1 VEKFNHLLLT
11 FIVVCFAVVSVLA
24 QAATGNGEST
34 EKSEARSAQELFDEA
49 NTYVDK
55 KFDELNRKGVN
66 YDPKVAAAVESER
79 RDMAAKYAAVLL
91 KRHSLKGEEL
101 YYLGMLQ
108 YLGNN
113 PQGALEAMRKFL
125 ATKPDGEKAQL
136 ARAVMV
142 LYATKTNLIAEA
154 EDLAKAYRDNQPQD
168 PKEVYGIEH
177 LLTDAYFR
185 GKNYERMADHARAMF
200 DAAKVAIAVK
210 KIDNFRRDE
219 MLLKSTTLIA
229 QAFAALKQPE
239 RAGEAFQELR
249 RLAVSLPSG
258 NLYRSANMR
267 LALVDPKA
275 DYEKIFN
282 EAPEGDKDAPD
293 ISGAKWIDQ
302 EPVKLANL
310 RGQVVLLDFWAPW
323 CGPCHYAFP
332 KLQKWHENYKDK
344 GLVILG
350 LTNFFGNVNGKRM
363 TKEEELDYL
372 REFKKRNR
380 LPYGIVVADSSD
392 NDVNYGVFSIPMSF
406 LIDRRGS
413 VRFIATGA
421 DDLEMEQLGKM
432 IKKLLAERVPESST
446 SVVEDPRPKDQTK
459 LPPR

>member
-1 VEKFNHLLLT
+1 
-11 FIVVCFAVVSVLA
+11 
-24 QAATGNGEST
+24 
-34 EKSEARSAQELFDEA
+34 
-49 NTYVDK
+49 
-55 KFDELNRKGVN
+55 
-66 YDPKVAAAVESER
+66 
-79 RDMAAKYAAVLL
+79 
-91 KRHSLKGEEL
+91 
-101 YYLGMLQ
+101 
-108 YLGNN
+108 
-113 PQGALEAMRKFL
+113 
-125 ATKPDGEKAQL
+125 
-136 ARAVMV
+136 
-142 LYATKTNLIAEA
+142 
-154 EDLAKAYRDNQPQD
+154 
-168 PKEVYGIEH
+168 
-177 LLTDAYFR
+177 
-185 GKNYERMADHARAMF
+185 
-200 DAAKVAIAVK
+200 
-210 KIDNFRRDE
+210 
-219 MLLKSTTLIA
+219 LIA